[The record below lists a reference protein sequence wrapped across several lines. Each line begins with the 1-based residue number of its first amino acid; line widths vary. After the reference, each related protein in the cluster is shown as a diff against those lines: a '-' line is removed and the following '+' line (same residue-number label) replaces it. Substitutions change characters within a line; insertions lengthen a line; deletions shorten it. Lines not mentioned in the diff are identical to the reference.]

1 MGVLKIADL
10 DFFEAESVDIDEFS
24 KEYVEWINNSNLLHE
39 KPYKYDIYSDK
50 TFSSDNWIMLNE
62 NDQGYHILDFNFS
75 KNIINQDDITLM
87 KCWVVS
93 KLMDEASIIGL
104 KKQFSFIKK
113 VIETTNNFDSNILNK
128 ANGNVLINILETAN
142 VSSISGLKEYLHFLD
157 DVGNTKECFLDVIK
171 ILDDLDLVVESN
183 SRRMPYSKDIL
194 AFKYYLAKFFEDNNP
209 DVLKNF
215 YMPIL
220 LWWKI
225 TMVIPMRPTEFT
237 YKLKRD
243 CLSEKDGKYY
253 LKIDR
258 VKIKDKSNKAGKI
271 PVLNK
276 IQITK
281 EIFDLVSRY
290 IEITNFDTETKTLIS
305 YNALKVFEK
314 GASELDLDTKV
325 LWNGIMKGDTTA
337 FNRVGLQ
344 RLLDS
349 FYEIVINGIY
359 KDEGITER
367 LKVGDTRHLAFSS
380 LVMQGLTPI
389 EIAMLGGHRHLY
401 SQDSYTGHIEYYI
414 DSEILDFAGNKNIE
428 KSISD
433 RKLVKIIYSKPHTC
447 PRFIADCYP
456 TEEGVGYC
464 TLDISKDDTSCEDV
478 EYCIFCSKWWC
489 EPTNENYIKA
499 KTFLESNAMS
509 ELKKTIKEEEQFLIQ
524 LLSNAKT
531 INVNGLLELDK
542 EYEQQVS
549 IARLKLRSSADKMI
563 SLMQS
568 LINYNTE
575 NTIMGDINNG

>member
-10 DFFEAESVDIDEFS
+10 DFFEAESVDIEEFS
-24 KEYVEWINNSNLLHE
+24 KEYVEWINSSNLLHE
-39 KPYKYDIYSDK
+39 KPYKYKIHSDK
-50 TFSSDNWIMLNE
+50 TFDSDNWILLNE
-62 NDQGYHILDFNFS
+62 NDQSYHILDFNFS
-75 KNIINQDDITLM
+75 ISGVNSDDIALM
-87 KCWVVS
+87 KCWVTS
-93 KLMDEASIIGL
+93 KLMDETSIIGL

-113 VIETTNNFDSNILNK
+113 VIEITDNFDSNIINK
-128 ANGNVLINILETAN
+128 SNGNVLINTLETAN
-142 VSSISGLKEYLHFLD
+142 VSSISGLKEYIYFLD
-157 DVGNTKECFLDVIK
+157 DIGYANESLLDGIK
-171 ILDDLDLVVESN
+171 VLGDLDLVVESN
-183 SRRMPYSKDIL
+183 SRRIPYSKDIL
-194 AFKYYLAKFFEDNNP
+194 AFKYYLNRFFEEDNP
-209 DVLKNF
+209 EVLKNF

-237 YKLKRD
+237 YKLKRN
-243 CLSEKDGKYY
+243 CIFEKDGKYY

-258 VKIKDKSNKAGKI
+258 VKIKNKNNKVGKI
-271 PVLNK
+271 PLLNK

-281 EIFDLVSRY
+281 EIFDLVSKY

-305 YNALKVFEK
+305 YNALKFFEK
-314 GASELDLDTKV
+314 ESSELDLDTKV

-359 KDEGITER
+359 KDEGISER

-380 LVMQGLTPI
+380 LVIQGLTPI
-389 EIAMLGGHRHLY
+389 EIAMLGGHRHLH

-414 DSEILDFAGNKNIE
+414 DSEILDFVGNKNIE

-433 RKLVKIIYSKPHTC
+433 RNLVKIIYSKPHTC

-464 TLDISKDDTSCEDV
+464 TLDIYKDDTSCEDV

-499 KTFLESNAMS
+499 KTFLESSAIS

-549 IARLKLRSSADKMI
+549 TARLKLRSSADKMI
-563 SLMQS
+563 FLMQS
-568 LINYNTE
+568 LINYNIE
-575 NTIMGDINNG
+575 NTVIGDINNG